1 MTTKDKD
8 TKKDNTPAMVSLSE
22 HLHARLSTLFDIEQ
36 QQPQQPQQNQR
47 KDQEDK
53 KTTLPTSTPSP
64 SSTATTRST
73 LPSQKIKLLN
83 DFNNFL
89 KCTEKQSDILN
100 NEWKS
105 LEEKKYLDTL
115 KRSQERLAGNG
126 GGGDDKLEM
135 DEDDDEMYKA
145 SRQKKP
151 SSSSSSALLEDN
163 NNNNNN
169 NNDTYSNKNNDLHSH
184 RICDKYVTL
193 HNNPKIP
200 ISNPNIMENDPRPTH
215 RNNIHS
221 NNYNSNLEKSNTKN
235 VAIERTGGVCLPPI
249 PQWNKHFAKGYAVLM
264 WVRFHPPP
272 IIIPPSLDG
281 KIKLCFYK
289 YIIYFCSYSQ
299 DLFFFK
305 VFKNDIRRIKIIS
318 CATKFFWFM
327 FIFGF
332 VPIKIQIVQEKLEH
346 NNCGKHT
353 PTVRCTACNA
363 Q

>member
-8 TKKDNTPAMVSLSE
+8 KKKDNAPATVSLSE

-47 KDQEDK
+47 KDQEDQ
-53 KTTLPTSTPSP
+53 KTPSTPSP
-64 SSTATTRST
+64 SSTATTTTTST

-115 KRSQERLAGNG
+115 KRSQERLASNG

-145 SRQKKP
+145 SRQNKP
-151 SSSSSSALLEDN
+151 SSSSSSASLEDNN

-200 ISNPNIMENDPRPTH
+200 ISNQNIMENDPRPTH

-235 VAIERTGGVCLPPI
+235 VAIERTGGVSLPPI

-281 KIKLCFYK
+281 KIKLCFIKIY
-289 YIIYFCSYSQ
+289 YIFLFLFSRV
-299 DLFFFK
+299 FFF
-305 VFKNDIRRIKIIS
+305 S
-318 CATKFFWFM
+318 
-327 FIFGF
+327 GF
-332 VPIKIQIVQEKLEH
+332 
-346 NNCGKHT
+346 
-353 PTVRCTACNA
+353 
-363 Q
+363 